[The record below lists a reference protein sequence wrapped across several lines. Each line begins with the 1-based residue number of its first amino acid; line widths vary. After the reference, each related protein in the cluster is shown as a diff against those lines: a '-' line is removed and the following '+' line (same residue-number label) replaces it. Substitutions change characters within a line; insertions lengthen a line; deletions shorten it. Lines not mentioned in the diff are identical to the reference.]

1 MTPCEFRTAWHHKS
15 SRALLM
21 RSIKPFL
28 RVANMLFSLS
38 RGEILELFRA
48 HRWMFCGFAL
58 ICRCRRRRR

>member
-1 MTPCEFRTAWHHKS
+1 MTPCEFRTVRHHNS

-21 RSIKPFL
+21 RSIKPFV

-38 RGEILELFRA
+38 RGEILELCCAR
-48 HRWMFCGFAL
+48 RWMFCGFAL